1 MSQQS
6 TRIGLIGYGQIGQV
20 VHKMIDA
27 DADNGMEVV
36 FVHDQMAA
44 AVQNLPA
51 DLCLADLSD
60 FESRQP
66 DLVVE
71 MAHPDVTRQWGQ
83 TILEK
88 NQLHV
93 HLRDCPRRPSRR
105 NHH

>member
-71 MAHPDVTRQWGQ
+71 MAHPDVTRQW
-83 TILEK
+83 
-88 NQLHV
+88 
-93 HLRDCPRRPSRR
+93 DRRSSKKPTTCSSQ
-105 NHH
+105 

>member
-1 MSQQS
+1 MRQTS

-20 VHKMIDA
+20 VHQMIEA

-44 AVQNLPA
+44 AVQDLPA
-51 DLCLADLSD
+51 DLCLADLGD

-71 MAHPDVTRQWGQ
+71 MAHPAVTRQWG
-83 TILEK
+83 TDDPRK

-93 HLRDCPRRPSRR
+93 HLGDRPRRPSHRS
-105 NHH
+105 HH